1 MNECTNLEMRDL
13 LPDLARGALTGAPLA
28 RVESHLATC
37 AACRAELALVR
48 NARAVLGATPPVDT
62 ARIVAA
68 VARSISTRRDA
79 TAAVAQSRQRRA
91 TRLAVPAKRVWLAA
105 ASIAAVIG
113 LSVVASMATRDP
125 AAPQLPPVVAR
136 TEQPVAPTPVTPE
149 PTRPVT
155 PRPAGRVELVMGGGV
170 SDLADAEL
178 ESLLQVID
186 NVGTELDVEPAVL
199 LPVLEGD
206 V

>member
-1 MNECTNLEMRDL
+1 MNECTNLEMRDA
-13 LPDLARGALTGAPLA
+13 LPDLARGTLSGSQLV
-28 RVESHLATC
+28 RVETHLATC
-37 AACRAELALVR
+37 PACRAELALVR
-48 NARAVLGATPPVDT
+48 NAQAVLGATPSVDT
-62 ARIVAA
+62 RRIAAA
-68 VARSISTRRDA
+68 VVRSSGIRREA

-91 TRLAVPAKRVWLAA
+91 SRLAVPSKRVWLAA

-113 LSVVASMATRDP
+113 LSVIASNVTRDP
-125 AAPQLPPVVAR
+125 AAPQISPAVAQ
-136 TEQPVAPTPVTPE
+136 TEQPVAPTAITPQPNRSVTA
-149 PTRPVT
+149 
-155 PRPAGRVELVMGGGV
+155 RPAGRVELVMGGGV

>member
-1 MNECTNLEMRDL
+1 MNDCTNLEMRDL
-13 LPDLARGALTGAPLA
+13 LPELARGALSGASLVA
-28 RVESHLATC
+28 VEGHLATC

-48 NARAVLGATPPVDT
+48 TAHAVLGVAPPIDT
-62 ARIVAA
+62 SRIAAA
-68 VARSISTRRDA
+68 VTRSNSIRREA

-91 TRLAVPAKRVWLAA
+91 TRIGAPSRRVWLAA
-105 ASIAAVIG
+105 ASVAAVIG
-113 LSVVASMATRDP
+113 LSVVASNMALDP
-125 AAPQLPPVVAR
+125 AGPELPPAVAQ
-136 TEQPVAPTPVTPE
+136 TAEPAAPTPVAPE
-149 PTRPVT
+149 PTRPAA

-178 ESLLQVID
+178 ESLLQVLD
-186 NVGTELDVEPAVL
+186 NVDTQLDVEPAVL

>member
-1 MNECTNLEMRDL
+1 MSECTNLGMRDA
-13 LPDLARGALTGAPLA
+13 LPDLARGTLSGAELV
-28 RVESHLATC
+28 RVETHLATC
-37 AACRAELALVR
+37 AACRAELVLVR
-48 NARAVLGATPPVDT
+48 NAQAVLNGAPSVDT
-62 ARIVAA
+62 ARIAAA
-68 VARSISTRRDA
+68 VVRSSNIRREA
-79 TAAVAQSRQRRA
+79 TAAVAQSRQGRA
-91 TRLAVPAKRVWLAA
+91 SRLGVPSKRVWLAA

-113 LSVVASMATRDP
+113 LSVIASIATRDP

-136 TEQPVAPTPVTPE
+136 GEQPVAPTPIAPE
-149 PTRPVT
+149 ANRPVT
-155 PRPAGRVELVMGGGV
+155 ARPAGRVELVMGGGV

>member
-1 MNECTNLEMRDL
+1 MNECTNLELRDL
-13 LPDLARGALTGAPLA
+13 LPDLARGALSGSELV
-28 RVESHLATC
+28 RVETHLATC

-48 NARAVLGATPPVDT
+48 NAQTMLGAVPSVDT
-62 ARIVAA
+62 ARIAAA
-68 VARSISTRRDA
+68 VVRSSSIRRQA
-79 TAAVAQSRQRRA
+79 TVAVAQSRQRRVS
-91 TRLAVPAKRVWLAA
+91 RLGLPSKRVWLAA

-113 LSVVASMATRDP
+113 LSVIMSNVTRDP
-125 AAPQLPPVVAR
+125 AAPQLAPEVAQ
-136 TEQPVAPTPVTPE
+136 TEQPVSPTPVTPE
-149 PTRPVT
+149 PTRPVP
-155 PRPAGRVELVMGGGV
+155 PRPTGRVELVMGGGV

-186 NVGTELDVEPAVL
+186 NVGIELDVEPAVL

>member
-1 MNECTNLEMRDL
+1 MNECTNLEMRDA
-13 LPDLARGALTGAPLA
+13 LPDLARGTLSGSDLVRAET
-28 RVESHLATC
+28 HLATC

-48 NARAVLGATPPVDT
+48 NAQAVLSAAPPVDT
-62 ARIVAA
+62 ARIAAA
-68 VARSISTRRDA
+68 VVRSSSIRREA

-91 TRLAVPAKRVWLAA
+91 SRLGLPSKRAWLAA

-113 LSVVASMATRDP
+113 LSVIASNVTRDP
-125 AAPQLPPVVAR
+125 TAAKISPVVAQ
-136 TEQPVAPTPVTPE
+136 TEQPVAPTPVTVE
-149 PTRPVT
+149 PTRPVP
-155 PRPAGRVELVMGGGV
+155 PRPTGRVELVMGGGV

-186 NVGTELDVEPAVL
+186 NVDTELDVEPAVL